1 MANAKKQQTKDIKQ
15 VNLVSITKPADRC
28 HHMLQQDLLAMGHC
42 FERN

>member
-15 VNLVSITKPADRC
+15 VNFVSVTKPADRC
-28 HHMLQQDLLAMGHC
+28 RHMLQQDLLAMGQC